1 MSRFFI
7 SGLLNIETT
16 VAIPGFPL
24 DYAPVH
30 YPFFGINSTLSG
42 VGYNIAKALALLGN
56 RIDLHSLVG
65 PDWTL
70 PHLRHE
76 LATLGIDS
84 SGLEE
89 ALSATA
95 QSVILYEPSGR
106 RQIHVDLKECQERP
120 LSKVEDSQLAAC
132 DMALLCNI
140 NFSRPLLARAKALG
154 RPIACDV
161 HVLHDIHD
169 DYNRDFIAAAD
180 ILFLSDEGLDG
191 RLATDY
197 LRELQEHYGIPMVV
211 MGCGAAGAYLS
222 VRRDHR
228 FFHAPASAP
237 QGVKNS
243 VGAGDALFSAFVHDY
258 CQNHDPYLA
267 LQRATRYAGW
277 KVGATGAAEGLLDQA
292 GWLQH
297 VAR

>member
-70 PHLRHE
+70 PHLRQE
-76 LATLGIDS
+76 LASLGIDS
-84 SGLEE
+84 GGLEE

-106 RQIHVDLKECQERP
+106 RQIHVDLR
-120 LSKVEDSQLAAC
+120 S
-132 DMALLCNI
+132 
-140 NFSRPLLARAKALG
+140 AR
-154 RPIACDV
+154 
-161 HVLHDIHD
+161 
-169 DYNRDFIAAAD
+169 
-180 ILFLSDEGLDG
+180 
-191 RLATDY
+191 
-197 LRELQEHYGIPMVV
+197 
-211 MGCGAAGAYLS
+211 
-222 VRRDHR
+222 
-228 FFHAPASAP
+228 SAP
-237 QGVKNS
+237 
-243 VGAGDALFSAFVHDY
+243 
-258 CQNHDPYLA
+258 
-267 LQRATRYAGW
+267 
-277 KVGATGAAEGLLDQA
+277 
-292 GWLQH
+292 
-297 VAR
+297 